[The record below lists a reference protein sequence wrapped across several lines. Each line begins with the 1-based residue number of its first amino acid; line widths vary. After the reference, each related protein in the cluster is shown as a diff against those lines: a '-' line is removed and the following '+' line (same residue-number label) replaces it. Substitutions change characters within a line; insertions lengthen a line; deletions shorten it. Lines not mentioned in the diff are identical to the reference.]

1 MKSLFATLLLLTSSL
16 VSAECTQPALPEI
29 PDGLEANLATM
40 VEGQQAVKTFMAES
54 DTYLDCLYT
63 AAEAA
68 AETDTDTEEQV
79 EARNQKH
86 DSWVDEME
94 LVAEEFNLELRSY
107 KQKNQ

>member
-29 PDGLEANLATM
+29 PDGLEVDLATM

-68 AETDTDTEEQV
+68 AETDTEEQV

-94 LVAEEFNLELRSY
+94 LVAEEFNHELRSY

>member
-29 PDGLEANLATM
+29 PDGLEVDLATM

-68 AETDTDTEEQV
+68 AETDTKEQV

>member
-16 VSAECTQPALPEI
+16 VVAECTQPALPEI
-29 PDGLEANLATM
+29 PDGLEADLATM
-40 VEGQQAVKTFMAES
+40 VEGQQAVKAFMAES

-68 AETDTDTEEQV
+68 AETDTEEQV
-79 EARNQKH
+79 EARNQQH

-94 LVAEEFNLELRSY
+94 LVAEEFNQELRSY
-107 KQKNQ
+107 KEKNQ

>member
-29 PDGLEANLATM
+29 PDGLEVDLATM

-68 AETDTDTEEQV
+68 AETDTKEQV

-94 LVAEEFNLELRSY
+94 LVAEEFNHELRSY